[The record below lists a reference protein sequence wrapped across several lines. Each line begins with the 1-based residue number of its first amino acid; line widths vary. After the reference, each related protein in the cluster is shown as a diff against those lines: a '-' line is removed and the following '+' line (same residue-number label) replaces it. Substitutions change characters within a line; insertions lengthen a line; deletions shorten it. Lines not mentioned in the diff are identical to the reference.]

1 MIGNAVAPNADA
13 PAVVEDADPPWWGRV
28 FCDDP
33 EDSPK
38 RVIARHKAL
47 SDRIAIEAHRQEIR
61 SRCYAAAM
69 ARWWR
74 NLLPPEQFLDMRRG
88 PKKLPV
94 ELRGQFPLRPAE
106 ANGLKTLVQLS
117 MERLDRAWEEQGDD
131 LVPDR
136 ARWEAMPLAMPTP
149 VEQSKRLCVVPPPC
163 VPPPKRIRVGK

>member
-1 MIGNAVAPNADA
+1 MIASDPNADA
-13 PAVVEDADPPWWGRV
+13 PAVMEDADPPWWGRV

-33 EDSPK
+33 EDSPE
-38 RVIARHKAL
+38 RVIARHKAR
-47 SDRIAIEAHRQEIR
+47 SERIAIEAHRQEIR

-74 NLLPPEQFLDMRRG
+74 ASSAEQFLDMCHG

-94 ELRGQFPLRPAE
+94 ELRAQFPVRPAE

-149 VEQSKRLCVVPPPC
+149 VEQNKRLCVVPPPC

>member
-1 MIGNAVAPNADA
+1 MMIASDPNADA
-13 PAVVEDADPPWWGRV
+13 PAVMEDADPPWWGRV

-33 EDSPK
+33 EDSPE
-38 RVIARHKAL
+38 RVIARHKAR
-47 SDRIAIEAHRQEIR
+47 SERIAIEAHRQEIR

-74 NLLPPEQFLDMRRG
+74 ASSAEQFLDMCHG

-94 ELRGQFPLRPAE
+94 ELRAQFPVRPAE

-149 VEQSKRLCVVPPPC
+149 VEQNKRLCVVPPPC

>member
-1 MIGNAVAPNADA
+1 MIAAAPNADA
-13 PAVVEDADPPWWGRV
+13 PAVMEDADPPWWGRV

-33 EDSPK
+33 EDSPE
-38 RVIARHKAL
+38 RVIARHKAR
-47 SDRIAIEAHRQEIR
+47 SERIAIEAHRQEIR

-74 NLLPPEQFLDMRRG
+74 ASSAEQFLDMCHG

-94 ELRGQFPLRPAE
+94 ELRAQFPVRPAE

-149 VEQSKRLCVVPPPC
+149 VEQNKRLCVVPPPC

>member
-1 MIGNAVAPNADA
+1 MIASDPNADA
-13 PAVVEDADPPWWGRV
+13 PAVMEDADPPWWGRV

-33 EDSPK
+33 
-38 RVIARHKAL
+38 VIARNKPL

-74 NLLPPEQFLDMRRG
+74 ASSAEQFLDMCHG

-94 ELRGQFPLRPAE
+94 ELRAQFPVRPAE

-149 VEQSKRLCVVPPPC
+149 VEQNKRLCVVPPPC

>member
-1 MIGNAVAPNADA
+1 MIGGMGVLDGRDAVAPN
-13 PAVVEDADPPWWGRV
+13 AVVEDADPPWWGRV
-28 FCDDP
+28 FRDDP
-33 EDSPK
+33 
-38 RVIARHKAL
+38 VIARKQAL

-74 NLLPPEQFLDMRRG
+74 ASSAEQFLDMRHG

-94 ELRGQFPLRPAE
+94 ELRGQIPVRPAE

-149 VEQSKRLCVVPPPC
+149 VEQNKRLCIVPPPC
-163 VPPPKRIRVGK
+163 VPAPKQIRVGK

>member
-1 MIGNAVAPNADA
+1 MIASDPNADA
-13 PAVVEDADPPWWGRV
+13 PAVMEDADPPWWGRV

-33 EDSPK
+33 EDSPE
-38 RVIARHKAL
+38 RVIARHKAR
-47 SDRIAIEAHRQEIR
+47 SERIAIEAHRQEIR

-74 NLLPPEQFLDMRRG
+74 ASSAEQFLDMCHG

-94 ELRGQFPLRPAE
+94 ELRAQFPVRPAE

-149 VEQSKRLCVVPPPC
+149 VEQNKRLCVVPPPC
-163 VPPPKRIRVGK
+163 VPAPKRIRVGK

>member
-1 MIGNAVAPNADA
+1 MIANAAAPNADA

-28 FCDDP
+28 FCEDAEGSP
-33 EDSPK
+33 E
-38 RVIARHKAL
+38 RVIRHKAL

-74 NLLPPEQFLDMRRG
+74 ASSAEQFLDMRRG

-94 ELRGQFPLRPAE
+94 ELRGHFPVRPAE

-149 VEQSKRLCVVPPPC
+149 VEQNKRICVVPPPC
-163 VPPPKRIRVGK
+163 VPPPKRIRVAK

>member
-1 MIGNAVAPNADA
+1 MIGGMGVLGDAVAPN
-13 PAVVEDADPPWWGRV
+13 AVVEDADPPWWGRV

-33 EDSPK
+33 
-38 RVIARHKAL
+38 VIARNKPL

-74 NLLPPEQFLDMRRG
+74 ASSAEQFLDMCHG

-94 ELRGQFPLRPAE
+94 ELRAQFPVRPAE

-149 VEQSKRLCVVPPPC
+149 VEQNKRLCVVPPPC

>member
-1 MIGNAVAPNADA
+1 
-13 PAVVEDADPPWWGRV
+13 
-28 FCDDP
+28 
-33 EDSPK
+33 
-38 RVIARHKAL
+38 
-47 SDRIAIEAHRQEIR
+47 
-61 SRCYAAAM
+61 
-69 ARWWR
+69 
-74 NLLPPEQFLDMRRG
+74 MRRG

-94 ELRGQFPLRPAE
+94 ELRAQFPVRPAE

-149 VEQSKRLCVVPPPC
+149 VEQNKRLCVVPPPC

>member
-1 MIGNAVAPNADA
+1 MIASDPNADA
-13 PAVVEDADPPWWGRV
+13 PAVMEDADPPWWGRV

-33 EDSPK
+33 EDSPE
-38 RVIARHKAL
+38 RVIARHKAR
-47 SDRIAIEAHRQEIR
+47 SERIAIEAHRQEIR

-69 ARWWR
+69 GRWWR
-74 NLLPPEQFLDMRRG
+74 NLVPAEQFLDMRRG

-94 ELRGQFPLRPAE
+94 ELRAQFPVRPAE

-149 VEQSKRLCVVPPPC
+149 VEQNKRLCVVPPPC

>member
-1 MIGNAVAPNADA
+1 MIASDPNADA
-13 PAVVEDADPPWWGRV
+13 PAVMEDADPPWWGRV

-33 EDSPK
+33 EDSPE
-38 RVIARHKAL
+38 RVIARHKAR
-47 SDRIAIEAHRQEIR
+47 SERIAIEAHRQEIR

-74 NLLPPEQFLDMRRG
+74 ASSAEQFLDMCHG

-94 ELRGQFPLRPAE
+94 ELRAQFPVRPAE

-136 ARWEAMPLAMPTP
+136 ARWEAMHLAMPTP
-149 VEQSKRLCVVPPPC
+149 VEQNKRLCVVPPPC

>member
-1 MIGNAVAPNADA
+1 MIASDPNADA
-13 PAVVEDADPPWWGRV
+13 PAVMEDADPPWWGRV

-33 EDSPK
+33 
-38 RVIARHKAL
+38 VIARNQPL
-47 SDRIAIEAHRQEIR
+47 YDRIAIEAHRQEIR

-74 NLLPPEQFLDMRRG
+74 ASSAEQFLDMRRG

-94 ELRGQFPLRPAE
+94 ELRAQFPVRPAE

-149 VEQSKRLCVVPPPC
+149 VEQNKRLCVVPPPC

>member
-1 MIGNAVAPNADA
+1 MIASDPNADA
-13 PAVVEDADPPWWGRV
+13 PAVMEDADPPWWGRV

-33 EDSPK
+33 
-38 RVIARHKAL
+38 VIARNKPL

-74 NLLPPEQFLDMRRG
+74 ASSAEQFLDMRRG

-94 ELRGQFPLRPAE
+94 ELRAQFPVRPAE

-149 VEQSKRLCVVPPPC
+149 VEQNKRLCVVPPPC

>member
-1 MIGNAVAPNADA
+1 MIGGMGVLDGRDAVAPN
-13 PAVVEDADPPWWGRV
+13 AVVEDADPPWWGRV

-33 EDSPK
+33 
-38 RVIARHKAL
+38 VIARNKPL

-74 NLLPPEQFLDMRRG
+74 ASSAEQFLDMCHG

-94 ELRGQFPLRPAE
+94 ELRAQFPVRPAE

-149 VEQSKRLCVVPPPC
+149 VEQNKRLCVVPPPC

>member
-1 MIGNAVAPNADA
+1 MIGGMGVLGDAVAPN
-13 PAVVEDADPPWWGRV
+13 AVVEDADPPWWGRV

-33 EDSPK
+33 
-38 RVIARHKAL
+38 VIARNKPL

-69 ARWWR
+69 GRWWR
-74 NLLPPEQFLDMRRG
+74 NLVPAEQFLDMRRG

-94 ELRGQFPLRPAE
+94 ELRAQFPVRPAE

-149 VEQSKRLCVVPPPC
+149 VEQNKRLCVVPPPC

>member
-1 MIGNAVAPNADA
+1 MIASDPNADA
-13 PAVVEDADPPWWGRV
+13 PAVMEDADPPWWGRV

-33 EDSPK
+33 EDSPE

-74 NLLPPEQFLDMRRG
+74 ASSAEQFLDMCHG

-94 ELRGQFPLRPAE
+94 ELRAQFPVRPAE

-149 VEQSKRLCVVPPPC
+149 VEQNKRLCVVPPPC

>member
-1 MIGNAVAPNADA
+1 MIANAAAPNADA

-28 FCDDP
+28 FRDDP
-33 EDSPK
+33 EDSPE
-38 RVIARHKAL
+38 RVIARQKAR
-47 SDRIAIEAHRQEIR
+47 SERIAIEAHRQEIR

-74 NLLPPEQFLDMRRG
+74 ASSAEQFLDMRHG

-94 ELRGQFPLRPAE
+94 ELRGQFPVRPAE

-149 VEQSKRLCVVPPPC
+149 VEQNKRLCVVPPPC

>member
-1 MIGNAVAPNADA
+1 MIGGMGVLDGRGAVAPN
-13 PAVVEDADPPWWGRV
+13 AVVEDADPPWWGRV
-28 FCDDP
+28 FRDDP
-33 EDSPK
+33 
-38 RVIARHKAL
+38 VIARKQAL

-74 NLLPPEQFLDMRRG
+74 ASSAEQFLDMRQG

-94 ELRGQFPLRPAE
+94 ELRGQFSVRPAE

-149 VEQSKRLCVVPPPC
+149 VEQNKRLCVVPPPC

>member
-1 MIGNAVAPNADA
+1 MIGGMGVLDGRDAVAPN
-13 PAVVEDADPPWWGRV
+13 AVVEDADPPWWGRV
-28 FCDDP
+28 FRDDP
-33 EDSPK
+33 
-38 RVIARHKAL
+38 VIARKQAL

-74 NLLPPEQFLDMRRG
+74 ASSAEQFLDMRRG

-94 ELRGQFPLRPAE
+94 ELRGHFPVRPAE

-136 ARWEAMPLAMPTP
+136 ARWDAMPLAMPTP
-149 VEQSKRLCVVPPPC
+149 VEQNKRICVVPPPC

>member
-1 MIGNAVAPNADA
+1 MIGGMGVLGDAVAPN
-13 PAVVEDADPPWWGRV
+13 AVVEDADPPWWGRV

-33 EDSPK
+33 
-38 RVIARHKAL
+38 VIARNQAL

-69 ARWWR
+69 GRWWR
-74 NLLPPEQFLDMRRG
+74 NLVPAEQFLDMRRG

-94 ELRGQFPLRPAE
+94 ELRAQFPVRPAE

-149 VEQSKRLCVVPPPC
+149 VEQNKRLCVVPPPC

>member
-1 MIGNAVAPNADA
+1 MIANAAAPNADA

-28 FCDDP
+28 FCEDAEGSP
-33 EDSPK
+33 E
-38 RVIARHKAL
+38 RVIRHKAL

-74 NLLPPEQFLDMRRG
+74 ASSAEQFLDMRHG

-94 ELRGQFPLRPAE
+94 ELRGQFPVRPAE

-149 VEQSKRLCVVPPPC
+149 VEQNKRLCVVPPPC